1 MLTHNIYI
9 VTPKGKQAIKDYRE
23 GIYWKANISE
33 LQYAFLLYAQH
44 LGALRT
50 YDSLKRYGT
59 EGTTAIEDLIS
70 MEYLKPH
77 EGETVI
83 TEP

>member
-1 MLTHNIYI
+1 MPEHNILI
-9 VTPKGKQAIKDYRE
+9 STPEGRQAVKDYRE

-33 LQYAFLLYAQH
+33 LQYAFLLYAKH

-59 EGTTAIEDLIS
+59 EGTAAIEDLIS
-70 MEYLKPH
+70 MRYLKPH
-77 EGETVI
+77 EGETVT
-83 TEP
+83 TEE